1 MFKRISVA
9 EAQDML
15 SPADGV
21 EGDVQVVDIRDEES
35 YTRAHISGA
44 MHLHNSNIQEFI
56 MEADPERPVI
66 VCCYHGH
73 MSQSAA
79 AYLAEQGFHKTYSLD
94 GGYEAWSESEDEASA
109 SS

>member
-9 EAQDML
+9 EARDIIG
-15 SPADGV
+15 PNNGIDGN
-21 EGDVQVVDIRDEES
+21 VQIVDIRDEES
-35 YTRAHISGA
+35 YSRAHIPGA
-44 MHLHNSNIQEFI
+44 FHLHNSNIQEFI
-56 MEADPERPVI
+56 MEADPEHPVI

-79 AYLAEQGFHKTYSLD
+79 AYLAEQGFHQTYSLD
-94 GGYEAWSESEDEASA
+94 GGFEAWAQSEEEDSA